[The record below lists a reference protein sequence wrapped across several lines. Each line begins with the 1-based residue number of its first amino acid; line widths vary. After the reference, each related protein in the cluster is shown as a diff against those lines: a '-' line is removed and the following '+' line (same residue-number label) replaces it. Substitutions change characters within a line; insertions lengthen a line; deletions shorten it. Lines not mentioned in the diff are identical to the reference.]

1 MVKNE
6 DTKSKKTCSAQVK
19 IWYIIEIIASEAQL
33 FNSPYTI
40 VMKLRQWGV
49 RYHTLNIVHY
59 DIVTNLYIRLSFL
72 VLWVSAPLLHKKNPF
87 VITIEET
94 VWSWLFEWGTEYEM
108 SRNDSRWGQTQHVA
122 NHCSMGMIS
131 INALWSDW
139 AFIGLY
145 WVITNQT
152 SYYLS
157 STHLFSNIINA
168 RDKAVKHV
176 LYRK

>member
-6 DTKSKKTCSAQVK
+6 DTSSKKTCSAQVK
-19 IWYIIEIIASEAQL
+19 IWHIIEIIASEAQL

-49 RYHTLNIVHY
+49 RYHTLIIVHY
-59 DIVTNLYIRLSFL
+59 DIVTNLYVWLSFL
-72 VLWVSAPLLHKKNPF
+72 VLWVSAPILHKKKTF

-94 VWSWLFEWGTEYEM
+94 VWSWLFEWGIEYEM
-108 SRNDSRWGQTQHVA
+108 SHNDSRWGQTQRVA
-122 NHCSMGMIS
+122 NQCSMGMIS

-139 AFIGLY
+139 AFIDLY
-145 WVITNQT
+145 WVVTNHT

-157 STHLFSNIINA
+157 TTHLFSNIINA
-168 RDKAVKHV
+168 RDKAVKQH